1 MSYKLIKR
9 NLNVYS
15 IKNIFYMGRKL
26 YRLSSQKIINLI
38 WQIYKSNISLLKI
51 LVVFVYH
58 NMILSIR
65 NTLFGSSIISLDE
78 FVIMSDE
85 IEYLENKM
93 WDVLIVSDIKSVLLL
108 SLSRY

>member
-1 MSYKLIKR
+1 
-9 NLNVYS
+9 
-15 IKNIFYMGRKL
+15 
-26 YRLSSQKIINLI
+26 
-38 WQIYKSNISLLKI
+38 
-51 LVVFVYH
+51 
-58 NMILSIR
+58 MILSIC